1 MSKNY
6 NQQNQDQNN
15 RAKSE
20 GFLSFKK
27 IDDFLLSLSRVPL
40 KEKLFFTQ
48 YLGLMLK
55 SGISLSASIESL
67 SVQSS
72 NKYFS
77 KILKEISA
85 NVERGV
91 SLTES
96 LKPYERVFGELYV
109 NMIEAGEVSGKL
121 EEVLSNLY
129 LQMKKQHELNA
140 KVKGALIYPATI
152 ITAMIIIGIFMMVMV
167 VPELLGIL
175 KSYDVEM
182 PLPTKIFIAF
192 SEFILGNGVLVFFV
206 VFLAVLLLIQVLR
219 TRQGKF
225 YFQWFLLRMPI
236 ISPIIKKINLARFS
250 RIVSTLMKTDIMIV
264 KTFSI
269 AANTLGNLHY
279 REVALEM
286 SERLKK
292 GSQLNEVI
300 LARPDLFPPSI
311 AQMVMVGEKTGE
323 LDNVLSELA
332 EFYEME
338 VHQTMDSL
346 PSIIE
351 PLLILI
357 LGVLVGGIAIAI
369 MLPYYS
375 LISSI

>member
-1 MSKNY
+1 
-6 NQQNQDQNN
+6 
-15 RAKSE
+15 
-20 GFLSFKK
+20 
-27 IDDFLLSLSRVPL
+27 
-40 KEKLFFTQ
+40 
-48 YLGLMLK
+48 
-55 SGISLSASIESL
+55 
-67 SVQSS
+67 
-72 NKYFS
+72 
-77 KILKEISA
+77 
-85 NVERGV
+85 
-91 SLTES
+91 
-96 LKPYERVFGELYV
+96 
-109 NMIEAGEVSGKL
+109 
-121 EEVLSNLY
+121 
-129 LQMKKQHELNA
+129 
-140 KVKGALIYPATI
+140 
-152 ITAMIIIGIFMMVMV
+152 
-167 VPELLGIL
+167 
-175 KSYDVEM
+175 
-182 PLPTKIFIAF
+182 
-192 SEFILGNGVLVFFV
+192 
-206 VFLAVLLLIQVLR
+206 
-219 TRQGKF
+219 
-225 YFQWFLLRMPI
+225 MPI

-279 REVALEM
+279 REVASEM

-292 GSQLNEVI
+292 GNQLNEVI